1 MSEVVE
7 VEQHTVDPEDR
18 EDLVVG
24 SRGKVAAA
32 VAAAAAEDSHRN
44 PEAAEDL
51 AVVLD
56 MVVLGTVAEPDCKV
70 G

>member
-1 MSEVVE
+1 M
-7 VEQHTVDPEDR
+7 
-18 EDLVVG
+18 G